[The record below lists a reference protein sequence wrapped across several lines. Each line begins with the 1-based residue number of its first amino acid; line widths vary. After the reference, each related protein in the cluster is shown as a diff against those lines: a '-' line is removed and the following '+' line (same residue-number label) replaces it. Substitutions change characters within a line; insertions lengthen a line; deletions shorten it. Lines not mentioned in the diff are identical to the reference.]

1 MADGGHLG
9 NQKLWYLLADFD
21 EILHEDTLVLQSLPG
36 LHKINLTKS
45 KMADD
50 RHFQNVKGAISAAV
64 RPILTKFG
72 MTMHISSPNMMGD

>member
-1 MADGGHLG
+1 
-9 NQKLWYLLADFD
+9 
-21 EILHEDTLVLQSLPG
+21 
-36 LHKINLTKS
+36 
-45 KMADD
+45 MADD